1 MLAGPC
7 RFQGSRNSQIA
18 VSSVVDM
25 RLRVKELV
33 EGRPFLWRSLSL
45 GWGPT
50 AEMVDLDASENRNSA
65 VARVGDDR
73 WGKAMVERCIQHRA
87 NVTVP
92 RANVRRDRDYGPND
106 RDPRDCEAE

>member
-73 WGKAMVERCIQHRA
+73 CGESDGGAMYPASGERNGAACKC
-87 NVTVP
+87 P
-92 RANVRRDRDYGPND
+92 S
-106 RDPRDCEAE
+106 

>member
-18 VSSVVDM
+18 ASSVVDM
-25 RLRVKELV
+25 RFRVKELV

-50 AEMVDLDASENRNSA
+50 AEMVDLDASANRNSA

-92 RANVRRDRDYGPND
+92 RANVRRDREHGPND